1 MPVTRKLLAQDNN
14 EENQW
19 LKVDHDSR
27 YIVNVS
33 PEWQFLFG
41 PNSAL
46 STSSR
51 VIKIA
56 AQLDTNTLDK
66 IRMVAYLYNAANA
79 SADSAASA
87 TFSIYRVEDITSP
100 KWNEV
105 FISSLSGVEQTN
117 NYYFADID
125 ISSLTGT
132 SMDGDTTLMIE
143 GVATRS
149 GVTYRDRIY
158 VNHLGVYESVVRLR
172 NAVDFLDITKLDE

>member
-1 MPVTRKLLAQDNN
+1 MPVTRKLLAQHNN

-19 LKVDHDSR
+19 LKVDHNSR

-46 STSSR
+46 STGSR
-51 VIKIA
+51 VIKLA
-56 AQLDTNTLDK
+56 AQLDTSTLDK
-66 IRMVAYLYNAANA
+66 IRLIGYLYNSDNA
-79 SADSAASA
+79 SVDSAASA
-87 TFSIYRVEDITSP
+87 TFSIYRVEDITTP

-105 FISSLSGVEQTN
+105 FIANLGGIEQTN
-117 NYYFADID
+117 SYYFADID
-125 ISSLTGT
+125 ITSITGASL
-132 SMDGDTTLMIE
+132 DGDTTLMIE
-143 GVATRS
+143 GTVIRS

-158 VNHLGVYESVVRLR
+158 VNHLGIYDSVVRLR